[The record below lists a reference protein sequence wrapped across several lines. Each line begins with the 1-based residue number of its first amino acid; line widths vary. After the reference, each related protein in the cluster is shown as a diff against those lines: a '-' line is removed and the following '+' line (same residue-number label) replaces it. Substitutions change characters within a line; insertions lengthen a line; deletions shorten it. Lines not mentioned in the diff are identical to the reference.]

1 MSKKQSIAVSL
12 LQRTCIWYSGIS
24 LFILA
29 INLLIDSQMDGV
41 EPLNLLLIFPF
52 AFCLALANTV
62 RRTNKLSTATRV
74 ILHPLCVLGGFFLCV
89 YMTSNRNPLVLAV
102 AAAIYGIAA
111 LIMWLRARAQKRK
124 ANRNTPYISQFGK
137 KS

>member
-1 MSKKQSIAVSL
+1 MSKKQSIAISL

-29 INLLIDSQMDGV
+29 INLLIDSQMKGV

-52 AFCLALANTV
+52 ALCLSLATLV
-62 RRTNKLSTATRV
+62 RRTDKLSTVARA
-74 ILHPLCVLGGFFLCV
+74 ILHPSCVLGGFFLCV
-89 YMTSNRNPLVLAV
+89 YLTSNRNPLVLVV
-102 AAAIYGIAA
+102 AAVIYGITVF
-111 LIMWLRARAQKRK
+111 IMWLCARAQKRK
-124 ANRNTPYISQFGK
+124 ANRNTPYISQFGR